1 MSLCKVIKLSLLLSF
16 VTYTSTFQFSNPLK
30 RRVSILQAKNNGGA
44 PIPFYSRLDVSI
56 PYDAAAR
63 LAYEKSDKSLTFT
76 DFKAKYLIEAKT
88 LVKSKQANYVDVS
101 IPYGAAAKL
110 AYEKSDKS
118 LTFKEFEAQYL
129 AEAVA
134 LVKSK
139 QKSNPEPPK
148 APKQKLVPSDKF
160 IVNRLEKEK
169 QKLYYF
175 LKDDLVRKKKMY
187 IRNERVGILVD
198 TRQGCS
204 HVLMFCSR

>member
-1 MSLCKVIKLSLLLSF
+1 MAKVILLS
-16 VTYTSTFQFSNPLK
+16 
-30 RRVSILQAKNNGGA
+30 
-44 PIPFYSRLDVSI
+44 
-56 PYDAAAR
+56 
-63 LAYEKSDKSLTFT
+63 E
-76 DFKAKYLIEAKT
+76 T

-148 APKQKLVPSDKF
+148 APKQKLEPSDKF

-175 LKDDLVRKKKMY
+175 LKDDLVRKKKC
-187 IRNERVGILVD
+187 ILKMKE
-198 TRQGCS
+198 S
-204 HVLMFCSR
+204 IYL